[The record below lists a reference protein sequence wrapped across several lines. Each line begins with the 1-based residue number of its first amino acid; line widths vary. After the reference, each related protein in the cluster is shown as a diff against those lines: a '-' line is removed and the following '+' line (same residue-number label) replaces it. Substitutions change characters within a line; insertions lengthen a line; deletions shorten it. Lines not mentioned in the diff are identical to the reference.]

1 MSDSSKEGENEFF
14 PIARVVFSRY
24 NWPAGLA
31 DKQEEN

>member
-1 MSDSSKEGENEFF
+1 MSDSRKEGENEFF
-14 PIARVVFSRY
+14 PFAQFVFSH